1 MSMTFPEIP
10 EFTGLYKPSRVET
23 QIVDLEIEGT
33 LPASI
38 QGTFFQVSPDS
49 YYPPMLGKDI
59 FFNGD
64 GLVSA
69 FKFENGR
76 VSLRRRYVQTDRLAA
91 QWRERRSLN
100 GVYRNVYT
108 NDALAAEN
116 NTTANTT
123 VMFHGGVL
131 LAMKEDALPYALD
144 PETLETIGV
153 WDFNG
158 QIKSATFTA
167 HPKIDPD
174 NGDLLCFAYEAKGD
188 GTPDIA
194 YFELDAD
201 GKLKKEIWFK
211 APYAAMIHDF
221 AITARHVV
229 FPLIPLTVDVERMK
243 AGGQHFQWQPDLPQ
257 LFGVLPRD
265 GSAEDVMWFY
275 GPKDG
280 FQGHTLNSY
289 EEDGMLQVDMPVTT
303 GNVFYFFPQADGSVP
318 LPETLSSQLMRW
330 SFNLNGPG
338 DSGAEEHALKPRP
351 ITSYPCEFPR
361 CDERFTGKPYEHG
374 FVLAFDPRLPFDESL
389 GERPFQFFNQLAHV
403 NVKTGESDAWFPGN
417 AQCFQ
422 EPIFVPRSADA
433 PEGDGYVIA
442 LLNHLNGDN
451 TELLVLDSLK
461 MAAGPIARVKIPFRL
476 RMSLHGNWTPASVLE
491 AYHRKA

>member
-1 MSMTFPEIP
+1 MSMTFPDIP
-10 EFTGLYKPSRVET
+10 EFTGLYKPSRIET
-23 QIVDLEIEGT
+23 QIFDLEVEGT
-33 LPASI
+33 VPPEIA
-38 QGTFFQVSPDS
+38 GTFFQVSPDS

-69 FKFENGR
+69 FRFDKGH
-76 VSLRRRYVQTDRLAA
+76 VSLRRRYVHTDRLAA

-100 GVYRNVYT
+100 GIYRNAYT
-108 NDALAAEN
+108 NDPLAAEN

-123 VMFHGGVL
+123 VLYHGGVL

-144 PETLETIGV
+144 PETLETLGV

-158 QIKSATFTA
+158 QITSATFTA

-194 YFELDAD
+194 YFEIDAT
-201 GKLKKEIWFK
+201 GRLKKEIWFK
-211 APYAAMIHDF
+211 GPYAAMIHDF

-257 LFGVLPRD
+257 LFGVMPRD
-265 GSAEDVMWFY
+265 GGAEDVMWFE
-275 GPKDG
+275 GPKNG

-289 EEDGMLQVDMPVTT
+289 EEDGFLQVDMPVTT

-338 DSGAEEHALKPRP
+338 DSGTGDTALQPRP
-351 ITSYPCEFPR
+351 ITSFPCEFPR
-361 CDERFTGKPYEHG
+361 CDERFAGKPYEHG
-374 FVLAFDPRLPFDESL
+374 FVLAFDPTLPFDESL

-403 NVKTGESDAWFPGN
+403 NVKTGATDAWYPGN

-442 LLNHLNGDN
+442 LLNHLSGDN
-451 TELLVLDSLK
+451 TELVVLDSLK
-461 MAAGPIARVKIPFRL
+461 MAAGPVARIKIPFRL
-476 RMSLHGNWTPASVLE
+476 RMSLHGNWTPAEVLQ
-491 AYHRKA
+491 ARRRQA

>member
-1 MSMTFPEIP
+1 MSLKFPETP

-23 QIVDLEIEGT
+23 QVFDLEIEGEVP
-33 LPASI
+33 PAI
-38 QGTFFQVSPDS
+38 DGTFFQVSPDS
-49 YYPPMLGKDI
+49 YYPPMLGQDI

-69 FKFENGR
+69 FTFNNGH
-76 VSLRRRYVQTDRLAA
+76 VGLRRRYVQTDRLMA
-91 QWRERRSLN
+91 QWQERRSLN
-100 GVYRNVYT
+100 GVYRNQYT
-108 NDALAAEN
+108 NDPLAAEN

-123 VMFHGGVL
+123 VLFHAGVL

-144 PETLETIGV
+144 PETLETLGV

-158 QIKSATFTA
+158 QLTSATFTA

-194 YFELDAD
+194 YFEIDAS
-201 GKLKKEIWFK
+201 GKLKKEIWLK

-221 AITARHVV
+221 AVTAHHVV

-243 AGGQHFQWQPDLPQ
+243 AGGQHFEWQPDLPQ

-265 GSAEDVMWFY
+265 GSGEDVMWFH

-280 FQGHTLNSY
+280 FQGHTLNAY
-289 EEDGMLQVDMPVTT
+289 EEDGKLLVDMPVTM
-303 GNVFYFFPQADGSVP
+303 GNIFYFFPQADGSVP
-318 LPETLSSQLMRW
+318 LPESLSSQLMRW
-330 SFNLNGPG
+330 TFDLNEAG
-338 DSGAEEHALKPRP
+338 DSNAGEHKLQPSP
-351 ITSYPCEFPR
+351 LTSFPCEFPR
-361 CDERFTGKPYEHG
+361 CDERFTGKPYQHG
-374 FVLAFDPRLPFDESL
+374 FVLAFDPSLPFDDTL
-389 GERPFQFFNQLAHV
+389 GERPFQFFNQLAHI
-403 NVKTGESDAWFPGN
+403 NVETGETDAWYPGN

-442 LLNHLNGDN
+442 LLNHLHGDD
-451 TELLVLDSLK
+451 TELVVLDSLQ
-461 MAAGPIARVKIPFRL
+461 MAAGPVARIKIPFRL
-476 RMSLHGNWTPASVLE
+476 RMSLHGNWTPAAALKNS
-491 AYHRKA
+491 R